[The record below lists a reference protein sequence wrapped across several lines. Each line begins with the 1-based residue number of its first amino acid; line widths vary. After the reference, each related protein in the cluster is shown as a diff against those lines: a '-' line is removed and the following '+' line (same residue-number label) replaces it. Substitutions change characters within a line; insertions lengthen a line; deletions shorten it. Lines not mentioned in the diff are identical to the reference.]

1 MCFGCKKVKQFLP
14 GDHLRE
20 CPEAEKHIATLKQML
35 ATVDPIDTN
44 PGEELIKFKKKYAML
59 EKQKEML
66 EEESFEIKFDSLEAL
81 FKELADTLN
90 DEDRAAWLERLEE
103 VKNE

>member
-14 GDHLRE
+14 SYHLTE

-35 ATVDPIDTN
+35 ATVDPSDVN

-59 EKQKEML
+59 EKQQELL
-66 EEESFEIKFDSLEAL
+66 EGFELKFDSLEYL

-90 DEDRAAWLERLEE
+90 DEDRATWIEKLEE
-103 VKNE
+103 IKND

>member
-14 GDHLRE
+14 GYHLTE

-35 ATVDPIDTN
+35 ATVDPSDVN

-59 EKQKEML
+59 EKQQELL
-66 EEESFEIKFDSLEAL
+66 EGFEIKFDSLEYL

-90 DEDRAAWLERLEE
+90 DEDRATWLEKLEE
-103 VKNE
+103 IKND